1 MNERVLVSVSVS
13 VSVSVPLLETGMTR
27 MNSEEV
33 KGPEASPAAGIE
45 EELDDMLFFWW
56 DN

>member
-1 MNERVLVSVSVS
+1 MNERVLVSVL
-13 VSVSVPLLETGMTR
+13 VSVPLLETGMTR
-27 MNSEEV
+27 MNSGDV
-33 KGPEASPAAGIE
+33 KCPEASPATGME